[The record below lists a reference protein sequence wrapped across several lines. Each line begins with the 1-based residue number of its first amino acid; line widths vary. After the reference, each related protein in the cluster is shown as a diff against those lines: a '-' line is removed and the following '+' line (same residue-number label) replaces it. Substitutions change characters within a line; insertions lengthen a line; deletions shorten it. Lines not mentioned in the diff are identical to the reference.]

1 MLRVFSPTGFNVIFP
16 EIKCSESR
24 ILWIKGFHCF
34 WKEVLVWFGFGA
46 LSAGVLNQDLQ
57 DL

>member
-16 EIKCSESR
+16 EIKYSESR
-24 ILWIKGFHCF
+24 ITWMLDFTDVGGG
-34 WKEVLVWFGFGA
+34 VFGA
-46 LSAGVLNQDLQ
+46 LGAYSWVLNQDLQ